1 VERHGHRD
9 ARKVLWKGTASAVP
23 LAGKKERGFSRCGFL
38 LALARELRR
47 SHEEGTIPGQT
58 HDSTAQQSAGGNM
71 ATKYRVVQ
79 VKGAKPET
87 FIVVGID
94 FAANAITTTS
104 ESLQEAAMRGYLQ
117 KQGASKQEIDTWIEQ
132 ARNYPG

>member
-1 VERHGHRD
+1 
-9 ARKVLWKGTASAVP
+9 
-23 LAGKKERGFSRCGFL
+23 
-38 LALARELRR
+38 
-47 SHEEGTIPGQT
+47 
-58 HDSTAQQSAGGNM
+58 M

-94 FAANAITTTS
+94 FAANAVTSTS
-104 ESLQEAAMRGYLQ
+104 ESMQEAEMRSYLQ
-117 KQGASKQEIDTWIEQ
+117 KQGASKKETDTWIEQ